1 MPKEIR
7 DSDFL
12 NKKSSAKYIGTS
24 FNKQSTICPET
35 KLVIVGTITP
45 PETKYFYCSYYNR
58 IYGYIDAALE
68 ELNRSPNHSLK
79 GLKKGLS
86 KCAKKGIDLLPNNE
100 INERVKEIGNILS
113 NNGIAFLDVMS
124 NVIRNKNTYLDKDI
138 ECYVLAKDDFK
149 KIGPKTMIIANSK
162 LAFDCVK
169 KILLN
174 RLNRNN
180 IKYLS
185 QRTERK
191 ACWVSAITEA
201 IK

>member
-58 IYGYIDAALE
+58 IYGYIDAALKG
-68 ELNRSPNHSLK
+68 LKRSSGHSLK
-79 GLKKGLS
+79 ELKQGLS
-86 KCAKKGIDLLPNNE
+86 KCAKKGINLLPKHE
-100 INERVKEIGNILS
+100 INKRVKEIKSILS
-113 NNGIAFLDVMS
+113 NNNIAFLDVMS
-124 NVIRNKNTYLDKDI
+124 NVIRNKNTYLDNDI
-138 ECYVLAKDDFK
+138 KYYVPAKNVFK
-149 KIGPKTMIIANSK
+149 KIGPNAVIIANSK

-169 KILLN
+169 KILSN
-174 RLNRNN
+174 RRN

-185 QRTERK
+185 QRTGRK